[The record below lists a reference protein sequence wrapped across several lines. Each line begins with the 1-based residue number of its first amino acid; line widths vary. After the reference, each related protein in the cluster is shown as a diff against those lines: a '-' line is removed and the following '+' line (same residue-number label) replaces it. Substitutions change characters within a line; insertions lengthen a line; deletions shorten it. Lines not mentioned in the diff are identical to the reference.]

1 MLGISV
7 YLNDTNSEKQ
17 EAYIRKMRAAGFRGI
32 FTSLH
37 IPEEDPEQH
46 AGRLRALGKLAATYG
61 MELTADISPA
71 SLGHLGLTF
80 RTADRLLDWG
90 VTGLRVDYGI
100 SEVET
105 AALSQR
111 MTVVL
116 NASTLTGESLRRL
129 KNYGLR
135 LSAAEAWHN
144 FYPRPETGLG
154 LEDFR
159 ERNRW
164 LKSEGLKVM
173 AFVPGDGERRG
184 PLFKGLPTLEDHRE
198 RTSFSAYLDLLNSG
212 CTDHIYI
219 GDPSLSERS
228 LEQFSSHA
236 EGVYLIHAVPA
247 FPDAADALPV
257 PEHTNRQD
265 AARDVIRS
273 AESRLY
279 GNAGKQPVEPAN
291 TAARPAGSVTIDNY
305 RYGRYEGELQI
316 TKRDLP
322 GDEKVNVIGRVIGD
336 DLPVLRHVKGGDA
349 FRIRMEGGPQ
359 A

>member
-7 YLNDTNSEKQ
+7 YLNQASDERL
-17 EAYIRKMRAAGFRGI
+17 EAYIRKMRTAGFRGI

-37 IPEEDPEQH
+37 IPEDDPGQY
-46 AGRLRALGKLAATYG
+46 ADRLRALGTLAATNE

-80 RTADRLLDWG
+80 KTADRLLDWG

-100 SEVET
+100 SEEET
-105 AALSQR
+105 AALSHR
-111 MTVVL
+111 MTVAL
-116 NASTLTGESLRRL
+116 NASTLTGESIQRL
-129 KNYGLR
+129 KECGLR

-154 LEDFR
+154 VNDFT

-164 LKSEGLKVM
+164 LQSEGLKVM
-173 AFVPGDGERRG
+173 AFVPGDGDRRG
-184 PLFKGLPTLEDHRE
+184 PLYKGLPTLEDHRE
-198 RTSFSAYLDLLNSG
+198 RTSFSAYLDLLDSG
-212 CTDHIYI
+212 CVDHIYI
-219 GDPSLSERS
+219 GDPSMSERS
-228 LEQFSSHA
+228 LEQFSCHA
-236 EGVYLIHAVPA
+236 AGTFLLRAVPA
-247 FPDAADALPV
+247 FPDALAALPGTD
-257 PEHTNRQD
+257 HTNRQD

-279 GNAGKQPVEPAN
+279 GNAGDRPVKPAN
-291 TAARPAGSVTIDNY
+291 TSERPLGSVTIDNSL
-305 RYGRYEGELQI
+305 YGRYQGELQI

-322 GDEKVNVIGRVIGD
+322 EDEKVNVIGRIIED
-336 DLPVLRHVKGGDA
+336 DRPVLRHIKGGDA
-349 FRIRMEGGPQ
+349 FRILMEGVPQ

>member
-7 YLNDTNSEKQ
+7 YLNEPPAENQ
-17 EAYIRKMRAAGFRGI
+17 EAHIRKMRSAGFRGI

-37 IPEEDPEQH
+37 IPEDDPGQY
-46 AGRLRALGKLAATYG
+46 ADRLRALGQLAASNK

-80 RTADRLLDWG
+80 KTADRLLDWG

-100 SEVET
+100 SEEET
-105 AALSQR
+105 AALSHR
-111 MTVVL
+111 MTVAL
-116 NASTLTGESLRRL
+116 NASTLTGESIRRL
-129 KNYGLR
+129 KECGLR

-154 LEDFR
+154 WEDFT

-164 LKSEGLKVM
+164 LRSEGLKVM
-173 AFVPGDGERRG
+173 EFVPGDGERRG
-184 PLFKGLPTLEDHRE
+184 PLYKGLPTLEAHRD

-212 CTDHIYI
+212 CVDHIYI
-219 GDPSLSERS
+219 GDPSMSGHS
-228 LEQFSSHA
+228 LEQFNCHA
-236 EGVYLIHAVPA
+236 EGIFLLRAAPA
-247 FPDAADALPV
+247 FPDAQAALPGTG
-257 PEHTNRQD
+257 HTNRLD

-279 GNAGKQPVEPAN
+279 GNAGDRPVEPAN
-291 TAARPAGSVTIDNY
+291 TAARPVGAVTIDNS
-305 RYGRYEGELQI
+305 RYGRYQGELQI

-322 GDEKVNVIGRVIGD
+322 SDEKVNVVGRIIED
-336 DLPVLRHVKGGDA
+336 DLPILPHIRGGSA
-349 FRIRMEGGPQ
+349 FRIRMEERPQ